1 MLLPKM
7 KYKESAYQQ
16 EVIPFLGINY
26 SDNFRSGE
34 LAQAKNLSDVRYPYL
49 SPRNPRGK
57 EEKTSPTAI
66 FSWDGKLIL
75 VDGTTLYYDGEAVGT
90 VSAGE
95 KQFAVVNTKLCIWP
109 DKAYLD
115 LKTKEFGRLDA
126 TIQNAQGTKAVFT
139 ENSVQINGEFAKV
152 TSRYLKVWQMNISNN
167 GHLTKVYSSVSWTKE
182 GGWVLE
188 GEKEV
193 EVETLAGQD
202 EPTGKKLQV
211 GDIVMLQK
219 TSISGNYQMNTRTY
233 SVELDETGKPV
244 TYGEYTENNDQGYYA
259 EVVEMDFENE
269 RDPDLNVYFYTEIVT
284 LRVLNAQNQRQD
296 LTELFETGDKVQISG
311 CTVNP
316 KNNTEEGKYL
326 SVVSVSADTLTFADG
341 TFTSGEETSTVTV
354 KRPIPDMDYVCESEN
369 RLWGVSNQD
378 KTVYASALGSPKD
391 FYTFDGLATDAYA
404 VAVGS
409 EGDFS
414 AICKYGNAVLCWKE
428 HTLHKVLGSYPA
440 EYQMVSYQY
449 AGVKQGAYKSIV
461 NINEVLFYLGA
472 DGVYAFSGGSPS
484 MLSRNFGQI
493 IFSAGVAG
501 TDGNRYWLSYKS
513 LVSQWSL
520 VSYDPENGIWLR
532 EDDSHV
538 LDFCRL
544 GDNLLFLSGNTI
556 YTMGTGT
563 DMVEW
568 MAQFTPFYETV
579 TGRKRYSRL
588 FLRVELPRGSW
599 IKAEMRCDGG
609 RWEECGKLIGG
620 VSTVQVLPLL
630 PNRCDRFEV
639 RLNGYGPC
647 AVQSMLREFR
657 VGGAV

>member
-26 SDNFRSGE
+26 SDNFRIGE

-126 TIQNAQGTKAVFT
+126 TIQNAQGTKAIFT
-139 ENSVQINGEFAKV
+139 ENSVQINGEFARV
-152 TSRYLKVWQMNISNN
+152 SSSYLKVWQTNISNS
-167 GHLTKVYSSVSWTKE
+167 GHLTKTYSSASWTE
-182 GGWVLE
+182 DGGWVLE
-188 GEKEV
+188 GEQEV
-193 EVETLAGQD
+193 EVETLAGQS

-211 GDIVMLQK
+211 GNIVMLQK
-219 TSISGNYQMNTRTY
+219 TNISGNYQMNTRTY
-233 SVELDETGKPV
+233 SVDLDEPGNPT
-244 TYGEYTENNDQGYYA
+244 TYGQYSENNDQGYYA
-259 EVVEMDFENE
+259 EVVAMDSSNRKE
-269 RDPDLNVYFYTEIVT
+269 DDVYFFTETVT
-284 LRVLNAQNQRQD
+284 LRVLNAQNERQD
-296 LTELFETGDKVQISG
+296 LTELFEAGDKVQISG

-316 KNNTEEGKYL
+316 KNNTEDGKYL
-326 SVVSVSADTLTFADG
+326 SIVSVSADTLTFADG

-428 HTLHKVLGSYPA
+428 RTLHKVLGSYPA

-513 LVSQWSL
+513 LAGQWSL

-532 EDDSHV
+532 EDESHV

-544 GDNLLFLSGNTI
+544 GDDLLFLSGNTI

-579 TGRKRYSRL
+579 TGRKRRRAL
-588 FLRVELPRGSW
+588 
-599 IKAEMRCDGG
+599 
-609 RWEECGKLIGG
+609 GG
-620 VSTVQVLPLL
+620 VREADWRGQHGSGPSPSPQPMRQV
-630 PNRCDRFEV
+630 
-639 RLNGYGPC
+639 
-647 AVQSMLREFR
+647 
-657 VGGAV
+657 